1 MSFQSPVTVETV
13 LRGIQSGAYVLPAI
27 QREFV
32 WRPDQIVALVDSL
45 MRGYPVGSFLM
56 WNVQPET
63 AQNYQFYGFIT
74 NYHAKNNPYA
84 QKSTVPPGTGVTA
97 VLDGQQRLTSLNIAL
112 FGSYAEKKKGA
123 WSSNLNAYPKKHLYL
138 NLASD
143 ADHEE
148 LGLRYDLRFLDDS
161 EAKPRE
167 NEADVWFKVGDVL
180 RLKDSGPALISELT
194 RRGLTADEKTHG
206 RLWTLY
212 NAIRILSP
220 INYFIEND
228 QSGDKVLDIFVRVN
242 SGGTTLS
249 YSDLLLSMATNQWT
263 GLDAREE
270 VRSLVDDINSG
281 GSRDFGFSKDVVLKS
296 ALMIADLNLGFRVAN
311 FTRENMARVE
321 QEWDSI
327 RESLVGASA
336 LLSIFGYNRQTLS
349 ADSVIIPL
357 AYYLSKQQDRSRVL
371 ASSEH
376 AGNRELIRKWVAR
389 SLLKAGIWGSGLDS
403 TLIRVRSAIAQNSSD
418 TFPEAGIEKALG
430 GVGKSLRFDE
440 GDIDELLDSAYG
452 SKRTFVLLSLLYPGL
467 DFSKQFHQDHVF
479 PKSRFTPKRLAAA
492 GISSEAAADYREKFN
507 LLPNLQI
514 LEGTPNI
521 EKQDS
526 MPADWLISGFAD
538 DAKRTTYI
546 DANDLP
552 RDLLTME
559 KFADF
564 YSWRREHM
572 RTRLNSLLTTSPPES
587 TQ

>member
-1 MSFQSPVTVETV
+1 M
-13 LRGIQSGAYVLPAI
+13 
-27 QREFV
+27 
-32 WRPDQIVALVDSL
+32 
-45 MRGYPVGSFLM
+45 
-56 WNVQPET
+56 
-63 AQNYQFYGFIT
+63 
-74 NYHAKNNPYA
+74 
-84 QKSTVPPGTGVTA
+84 
-97 VLDGQQRLTSLNIAL
+97 
-112 FGSYAEKKKGA
+112 
-123 WSSNLNAYPKKHLYL
+123 
-138 NLASD
+138 
-143 ADHEE
+143 
-148 LGLRYDLRFLDDS
+148 
-161 EAKPRE
+161 
-167 NEADVWFKVGDVL
+167 GDVL
-180 RLKDSGPALISELT
+180 QLSDSGPAIISELT

-212 NAIRILSP
+212 NAMRVLSP
-220 INYFIEND
+220 INYFIEGD

-249 YSDLLLSMATNQWT
+249 YSDLLLSMATNQWS

-311 FTRENMARVE
+311 FTRENMAKVE
-321 QEWDSI
+321 EEWDTI

-336 LLSIFGYNRQTLS
+336 LLSIFGYNRQTLI

-357 AYYLSKQQDRSRVL
+357 AYYLSKQPERSKVL
-371 ASSEH
+371 ASSEQ
-376 AGNRELIRKWVAR
+376 AGNREHIRKWVAR

-403 TLIRVRSAIAQNSSD
+403 TLIRVRSAIAQNSSR
-418 TFPEAGIEKALG
+418 TFPEAAIEKALG

-440 GDIDELLDSAYG
+440 ADIDELLDSAYG

-492 GISSEAAADYREKFN
+492 GIDGEAAANYREKFN
-507 LLPNLQI
+507 LVPNLQI

-526 MPADWLISGFAD
+526 LPADWLNSGFAD
-538 DAKRTTYI
+538 DGKRNTYI

-552 RDLLTME
+552 RDLLSMD
-559 KFADF
+559 KFSDF
-564 YSWRREHM
+564 FSWRREHM
-572 RTRLNSLLTTSPPES
+572 RARLNSLLTNAPPES
-587 TQ
+587 A

>member
-1 MSFQSPVTVETV
+1 MTVETV

-389 SLLKAGIWGSGLDS
+389 SLLKA
-403 TLIRVRSAIAQNSSD
+403 
-418 TFPEAGIEKALG
+418 
-430 GVGKSLRFDE
+430 
-440 GDIDELLDSAYG
+440 
-452 SKRTFVLLSLLYPGL
+452 
-467 DFSKQFHQDHVF
+467 
-479 PKSRFTPKRLAAA
+479 
-492 GISSEAAADYREKFN
+492 
-507 LLPNLQI
+507 
-514 LEGTPNI
+514 
-521 EKQDS
+521 
-526 MPADWLISGFAD
+526 
-538 DAKRTTYI
+538 
-546 DANDLP
+546 
-552 RDLLTME
+552 
-559 KFADF
+559 
-564 YSWRREHM
+564 
-572 RTRLNSLLTTSPPES
+572 
-587 TQ
+587 